1 MTRADLLSLTADA
14 LAALAN
20 RGLVKRAA
28 KELDAGAGPVLEVDG
43 DTVAGRFADGVVAT
57 LPPGAGLER
66 AGCTC
71 GATGVCRHRVAVV
84 LAYQREH
91 EGAAEF
97 APWSPGDIT
106 DDRLRELLGERV
118 LAAARR
124 LRGSGVP
131 VRLRRPTEA
140 DPVATAEL
148 PSCTVRFLVPGEL
161 GYTHTDAA
169 AAARDQWAVLAVWAF
184 READERGLVDDVV
197 RLDVGGPET
206 ETGGP
211 GLGPVPELVAALLR
225 DGAATAGPVFEA
237 ALERARADLAAARL
251 HWPALAVGELADQLR
266 AYRGR
271 SAHHDPA
278 RVADLITELHARD
291 RATGPRSQV
300 LGAEE
305 PAETPLRRVRLTSL
319 GCRVRATAED
329 RTAEVFF
336 ADGGTV
342 LVLRHRWPAGED
354 GRPTGHDLAARRV
367 RGTSLAD
374 LAASN
379 VVSESASRS
388 AGRLVRISGRASSTS
403 ITPLGGA
410 WEALPDE
417 LVVHD
422 YAAAGREWDELP
434 PRVVRPRVAAEL
446 VRVVRIA
453 GVGRIAYHPGA
464 QRLDAV
470 VLDASGATAAVSA
483 THRAHCPAALDALA
497 RALPVATHVSG
508 EVRRSRGGLV
518 VDPIAVLTPDGLVV
532 PDLATGTTA
541 MAPGDAPAPDPL
553 TSVVDGALSL
563 CAEAAHRGLRHLP
576 PPLLGRA
583 RSAADDL
590 RRLGLTTAGDLVAA
604 FADEPTPD
612 TWHRAHL
619 RLVVT
624 AERR

>member
-1 MTRADLLSLTADA
+1 MTRADLLSLTTDA

-28 KELDAGAGPVLEVDG
+28 KELDAGAGPALEVDG
-43 DTVAGRFADGVVAT
+43 GTVAGRFADGVVAT

-66 AGCTC
+66 AACTC
-71 GATGVCRHRVAVV
+71 GAPGVCRHRVAVV
-84 LAYQREH
+84 LAYQRQHGE
-91 EGAAEF
+91 EAAF
-97 APWSPGDIT
+97 TPWSPGDIG
-106 DDRLRELLGERV
+106 DDRLRGLLGERV
-118 LAAARR
+118 LTAARR
-124 LRGSGVP
+124 LRASGVP
-131 VRLRRPTEA
+131 VRLRRPTAA

-161 GYTHTDAA
+161 GYAHTDA
-169 AAARDQWAVLAVWAF
+169 AAARDQWTVLAVWAF

-197 RLDVGGPET
+197 RFDLGGQEAD
-206 ETGGP
+206 G
-211 GLGPVPELVAALLR
+211 GLGAVPDLASALLL

-251 HWPALAVGELADQLR
+251 HWPALAVGELVDQLR

-278 RVADLITELHARD
+278 RVADLITELHARS
-291 RATGPRSQV
+291 RAAGPRSQV
-300 LGAEE
+300 LGVEE

-319 GCRVRATAED
+319 GCRVRATPED
-329 RTAEVFF
+329 RTAELFF

-342 LVLRHRWPAGED
+342 LVLRHRWPVAEGES
-354 GRPTGHDLAARRV
+354 PTGHDLAGRRV
-367 RGTSLAD
+367 RGTALAV
-374 LAASN
+374 LAAST

-388 AGRLVRISGRASSTS
+388 AGRLVRVSGRASSTS
-403 ITPLGGA
+403 VTPLGGA
-410 WEALPDE
+410 WEALPAD
-417 LVVHD
+417 LVVRD
-422 YAAAGREWDELP
+422 FAAAAREWDALP

-446 VRVVRIA
+446 VRVVRVA
-453 GVGRIAYHPGA
+453 EVGRIAYHPGA

-470 VLDASGATAAVSA
+470 VVDGSGVPASISA

-497 RALPVATHVSG
+497 RALPRATHVSG
-508 EVRRSRGGLV
+508 EIRRSRGGLV

-532 PDLATGTTA
+532 PDLATGTTPLV
-541 MAPGDAPAPDPL
+541 PGDAPPPDPL
-553 TSVVDGALSL
+553 TSTVDSALSL

-576 PPLLGRA
+576 PPLLDRV
-583 RSAADDL
+583 RRAADDL
-590 RRLGLTTAGDLVAA
+590 RRTGLATAGDLVAA
-604 FADEPTPD
+604 FADDPTPD